1 MIVENHK
8 LPKVTFK
15 LTIDNPPF
23 AEDSKKGVDEL
34 CSNLIGSGNLK
45 ITKDDFNEEVDFL
58 GAIGFNSHGAYAS
71 SSKYSGRVLQL
82 LTYGAL
88 YPILLRKNL
97 IKKRRNYLKV

>member
-23 AEDSKKGVDEL
+23 AEDSKKGGDEL

-58 GAIGFNSHGAYAS
+58 GANIGFITW
-71 SSKYSGRVLQL
+71 R
-82 LTYGAL
+82 
-88 YPILLRKNL
+88 LRK
-97 IKKRRNYLKV
+97 YPF